1 VTGTAALLQSLNGL
15 AAASSLFL
23 VAAGLSLIFGVTR
36 VVNFAHG
43 SLYMLGMYLAVSLSA
58 SLGFWTAVPLAAAA
72 VGAFGILIEVA
83 LLRRIYRA
91 PELFQLLATF
101 ALVLLIKDFALWAWG
116 PEDILGPRAP
126 GLRGAVDVAGGAF
139 PQYDLFLI
147 AIGPV
152 VFVLLHLLLTRTRWG
167 TLVRAATQDREMAA
181 ALGVNQRVLFTVV
194 FAVGAAL
201 AGLGGALAIPR
212 EPASLEIDLGVVSDA
227 FVVVVVGGLGSIP
240 GAFLA
245 ALLIGVIKAFC
256 FALGFSKLTL
266 AVEFIVMAVVLV
278 LRPWGLL
285 GRPIA
290 EPRGPGSMQTP
301 FRVPSRG
308 FLVVVC
314 AAFGALA
321 LAPLVSQGYL
331 LVLLTDLLVFALFAT
346 SLHFMM
352 GPGGMASFGHAAF
365 FGLGAY
371 GAALLVLRVAFPMEV
386 ALLAGPLLALAG
398 ALLSGWFCVRLSGVY
413 LAMLTLAF
421 SQIAWSVAFQW
432 DRVTGGSNG
441 LIGAWPAE
449 WLASKPAY
457 FYLVLVLCGAAIAL
471 VWRTV
476 FSPFGFALRASR
488 DSPLRAEA
496 VGIPVRDVQWAAF
509 TIAGTLAGVAG
520 ALFAFSKGSIS
531 PEVLSVPRSVDALLM
546 VLLGGVQTLTG
557 PVWGASLFTW
567 LEDSLAR
574 EIEYWRAAIGA
585 VIVLL
590 VLAFPQGVAGF
601 AKEKLERLAR

>member
-1 VTGTAALLQSLNGL
+1 MSGSAILLQFLNGL

-36 VVNFAHG
+36 IVNFAHG
-43 SLYMLGMYLAVSLSA
+43 SLYMLGMYLAVWLSPRV
-58 SLGFWTAVPLAAAA
+58 GFWAAIPLAAAA
-72 VGAFGILIEVA
+72 VGAFGFVIEVI
-83 LLRRIYRA
+83 LLRRIYKA

-116 PEDILGPRAP
+116 PEDVLGPRAP
-126 GLRGAVDVAGGAF
+126 GLRGAVDIAGGAF

-147 AIGPV
+147 ALGPA

-181 ALGVNQRVLFTVV
+181 ALGVNQRLLFTAV
-194 FAVGAAL
+194 FALGAAL

-240 GAFLA
+240 GALLA

-266 AVEFIVMAVVLV
+266 AVEFVVMAVVLV

-290 EPRGPGSMQTP
+290 EARGPGSMQVP
-301 FRVPSRG
+301 FGVPSRA
-308 FLVVVC
+308 FLILVA
-314 AAFGALA
+314 AAFGVLA

-331 LVLLTDLLVFALFAT
+331 LVLLTDVLVFALFAA

-371 GAALLVLRVAFPMEV
+371 GAALLVLRLAAPMEV
-386 ALLAGPLLALAG
+386 ALVAAALLALAG
-398 ALLSGWFCVRLSGVY
+398 ALVSGWFCVRLSGVY

-432 DRVTGGSNG
+432 DAVTGGSNG
-441 LIGAWPAE
+441 LIGVWPAP

-457 FYLVLVLCGAAIAL
+457 FYLALVLCGGAVAL
-471 VWRTV
+471 VWRTI
-476 FSPFGFALRASR
+476 FSPFGFALRAAR

-496 VGIPVRDVQWAAF
+496 VGIPVRAVQWAAF
-509 TIAGTLAGVAG
+509 AIAGTLAGVAG

-531 PEVLSVPRSVDALLM
+531 PEVLSVPRSVDALVM

-557 PVWGASLFTW
+557 PVWGAALFTW
-567 LEDSLAR
+567 LEDSISR

-601 AKEKLERLAR
+601 VKEKLAR